1 MKYTILLATLFLN
14 LNIFSNDL
22 ELSDDFI
29 KRFSSLPSYTDAQ
42 ISPDGTK
49 ISVILKINEK
59 RSLAFF
65 NTEDLS
71 LLNVVNLTRKEQI
84 GNYYWANNERVIISI
99 AYEVGSLEVPVGRGE
114 LFAVNFDSSKPNYL
128 FGMRKRV
135 SASNKTAV
143 DKFSGAYILDLLED
157 DPKHILVQASEFAK
171 YSAGAFSTVLRIN
184 IYNGQQKSL
193 GKSPLGGASLL
204 TDSSGEPRFAVGV
217 NSKSEFIS
225 MFKESDSDEWTQL
238 SKGEIGEGSINPITF
253 MEDDTK
259 VIVLDSTESSTAKI
273 KSLDLVNGTEEV
285 IFHHP
290 KYDPSPVILDDEMIG
305 AVVSS
310 GYYQMYW
317 FENDSDISKIV
328 QQVVSYFNDGNL
340 EKLTKANISVSS
352 ISKDRKKAIIQVSD
366 DISSPKYYLYDLN
379 KGSIAFLFAMWP
391 EIDEPGLE
399 STKPFKFKNSDGIEI
414 HGYFTNARN
423 QDQNSLP
430 PLVVLP
436 HGGPIGP
443 SDDWSF
449 DPDVHMLS
457 NAGYAVMKV
466 NYRGSGGY
474 GRDFL
479 RAGLGQAGGDI
490 QDDIIEATEWVIDKG
505 WVDKQRV
512 GIYGGSFGGYSAAMA
527 PMLRPD
533 LFKAGVAYV
542 GVFDLNLNQEVGDV
556 RRMYFGKA
564 QLAQIYGPD
573 EETRAQMSPVNNV
586 SKLEAPLLIVSGEED
601 QRCPPEQAY
610 ALEEELKKHN
620 KVYELI
626 VVKKEGHGFQNPENR
641 EMFYKKM
648 LGHFKKHL

>member
-1 MKYTILLATLFLN
+1 MKYIILVTTLFLN

-65 NTEDLS
+65 NTKDLS

-273 KSLDLVNGTEEV
+273 KSLDLVN
-285 IFHHP
+285 
-290 KYDPSPVILDDEMIG
+290 
-305 AVVSS
+305 
-310 GYYQMYW
+310 
-317 FENDSDISKIV
+317 
-328 QQVVSYFNDGNL
+328 
-340 EKLTKANISVSS
+340 
-352 ISKDRKKAIIQVSD
+352 
-366 DISSPKYYLYDLN
+366 
-379 KGSIAFLFAMWP
+379 
-391 EIDEPGLE
+391 
-399 STKPFKFKNSDGIEI
+399 
-414 HGYFTNARN
+414 
-423 QDQNSLP
+423 
-430 PLVVLP
+430 
-436 HGGPIGP
+436 
-443 SDDWSF
+443 
-449 DPDVHMLS
+449 
-457 NAGYAVMKV
+457 
-466 NYRGSGGY
+466 
-474 GRDFL
+474 
-479 RAGLGQAGGDI
+479 
-490 QDDIIEATEWVIDKG
+490 
-505 WVDKQRV
+505 
-512 GIYGGSFGGYSAAMA
+512 
-527 PMLRPD
+527 
-533 LFKAGVAYV
+533 
-542 GVFDLNLNQEVGDV
+542 
-556 RRMYFGKA
+556 
-564 QLAQIYGPD
+564 
-573 EETRAQMSPVNNV
+573 
-586 SKLEAPLLIVSGEED
+586 
-601 QRCPPEQAY
+601 
-610 ALEEELKKHN
+610 
-620 KVYELI
+620 
-626 VVKKEGHGFQNPENR
+626 
-641 EMFYKKM
+641 
-648 LGHFKKHL
+648 